1 MELKD
6 KIVLVTGG
14 AIDVGRQ
21 ISLEMAEAGAILAC
35 HYYHS
40 EQAAQTLK
48 ETLTEKGKEVYLF
61 KADLQKVAQATTL
74 IENVIKQLGTID
86 VLVNNAAIFFKTPF
100 GEVEEKEWE
109 QLLALNL
116 KAPFFLS
123 QAASREMLRKQS
135 GKIINI
141 GDSGALHP
149 FPSYLPY
156 SISKAGIMA
165 LTRGLAKALAPTIQV
180 NCVNPGPVL
189 FPEDFPSSEKKFAID
204 QTLLKRVGTPQD
216 VAKAVRFLIENDYIT
231 GECLAVDG
239 GRHIR

>member
-21 ISLEMAEAGAILAC
+21 ISLEMSEAGAILAC

-48 ETLTEKGKEVYLF
+48 KMLTERGKKVYLF
-61 KADLQKVAQATTL
+61 RADLRNTAQATTL

-86 VLVNNAAIFFKTPF
+86 VLVNNAAVFFRTPF

-123 QAASREMLRKQS
+123 QAVSREMLRKQS

-141 GDSGALHP
+141 GDSGALQP

-165 LTRGLAKALAPTIQV
+165 LTRGLAKALAPNIQV

-189 FPEDFPSSEKKFAID
+189 FPENFPPNEKKFAID
-204 QTLLKRVGTPQD
+204 QTLLKRAGTPQD
-216 VAKAVRFLIENDYIT
+216 VANAVRFLIENDYIT